1 MINGRVAHTSL
12 IINEKRYSAV
22 DKEIEAFSDKWFI
35 PFEDVKYEAYNFKNG
50 EMSNENNFKEKAD
63 YTAYKEAKEDA
74 LPKFKFRTALIDDFK
89 SNLMQEIEQLL

>member
-50 EMSNENNFKEKAD
+50 EMSNENN
-63 YTAYKEAKEDA
+63 
-74 LPKFKFRTALIDDFK
+74 
-89 SNLMQEIEQLL
+89 LMPEIEQLL